1 MRGIRDRLRGRVPR
15 KHGMDHVLESP
26 VPTLLDDVGEAVFA
40 PLRAPLPK
48 DRSFVI
54 GRVAQSLDGYIA
66 THTGQSVW
74 ISGQADLRHTHQLRA
89 LCDAV
94 VVGARTIRSDDP
106 RLTTRLVEGPNPVR
120 VVLDPDRRLGEAFQ
134 VFQGGPE
141 TLLLCAPERAD
152 VPRHGVATVQPV
164 PRGETGLDIAAILAL
179 LRARGLRRIFVEGGG
194 VTVSRFLLAGAL
206 DRLHVTVAP
215 LVMGGGTPAFP
226 LPPVVRLED
235 GRRFAWTAHRI
246 GADVLMDIPLE
257 STI

>member
-1 MRGIRDRLRGRVPR
+1 
-15 KHGMDHVLESP
+15 MDHVLDSP
-26 VPTLLDDVGEAVFA
+26 VPTVLGDTCEELFA
-40 PLRAPLPK
+40 PLRAPPAK

-54 GRVAQSLDGYIA
+54 GRLAQSLDGYIA
-66 THTGQSVW
+66 TRSGQSVW

-106 RLTTRLVEGPNPVR
+106 RLTTRLVEGPSPVR
-120 VVLDPDRRLGEAFQ
+120 VVLDTDRRLGESYK

-152 VPRHGVATVQPV
+152 VGRHGEAYVQAV
-164 PRGETGLDIAAILAL
+164 PRGETALDIGGILDL

-194 VTVSRFLLAGAL
+194 VTVSRFLVAGAL
-206 DRLHVTVAP
+206 NRLHVTVAP

-226 LPPVVRLED
+226 LPPVARLED

-246 GADVLMDIPLE
+246 GADVLLDIPLE